1 MGDLEGVELQN
12 ETHQNTAGTPG
23 AKNSAIHAIHCA
35 ISSLEKEIY
44 ESEQNRKQTQ
54 ILIEKEFT
62 QIIQQ
67 MMTKKVQSL
76 QQMHSFYD
84 EQRERSLNRIS
95 ELKNELITTQK
106 HIQSQTRRKSVERL
120 QKQQQLK
127 RMEEAKQKE
136 IEANKGR
143 NDEDDHKQNIGDI
156 IKDNA
161 SKFAVHAGQFVGNA
175 SKDIS
180 KAVTFLDALIRN
192 EHKEDTDTRQ
202 ALYSKHDKLRL
213 FIPKK
218 ELDRLIENDI
228 KLSTEWWDTL
238 TMNHIIFKHNED
250 ELWRGK
256 DITGGWY
263 NAFGV
268 VKVRKGQIKRWN
280 IRIGEKVKQNQKQAV
295 DVVLGVIESNKACA
309 HDTDGGFW
317 MKGFDGFGLHG
328 LHGKLQ
334 HKQRSKTYCEPLY
347 VGSSIGIELNMKDT
361 PAVHAHT
368 A

>member
-1 MGDLEGVELQN
+1 MAMLDENEDDLLNVTPETRTTPGHIDSRTHNTSMGDLEGVELQN

-23 AKNSAIHAIHCA
+23 AKNSEIHAIHCA

-95 ELKNELITTQK
+95 ELKNE
-106 HIQSQTRRKSVERL
+106 SQTRRKSVERL

-161 SKFAVHAGQFVGNA
+161 SKFAVHAGK
-175 SKDIS
+175 S
-180 KAVTFLDALIRN
+180 VTFVDALIRN

-228 KLSTEWWDTL
+228 KLSTEW
-238 TMNHIIFKHNED
+238 
-250 ELWRGK
+250 
-256 DITGGWY
+256 
-263 NAFGV
+263 
-268 VKVRKGQIKRWN
+268 
-280 IRIGEKVKQNQKQAV
+280 
-295 DVVLGVIESNKACA
+295 
-309 HDTDGGFW
+309 
-317 MKGFDGFGLHG
+317 
-328 LHGKLQ
+328 
-334 HKQRSKTYCEPLY
+334 
-347 VGSSIGIELNMKDT
+347 
-361 PAVHAHT
+361 
-368 A
+368 